1 MVDFLNRNAP
11 FFGLF
16 SGEVSSRVSF
26 PLAALTLLQVLFTVP
41 PDENDWPSEQTLTL
55 NYYLIQSTFLFT
67 LVSSLE
73 LNNSVP

>member
-1 MVDFLNRNAP
+1 MVDFLNRNAS

-41 PDENDWPSEQTLTL
+41 PDEND
-55 NYYLIQSTFLFT
+55 
-67 LVSSLE
+67 
-73 LNNSVP
+73 

>member
-1 MVDFLNRNAP
+1 MVDFLNRNAR

-41 PDENDWPSEQTLTL
+41 LMRR
-55 NYYLIQSTFLFT
+55 IGFLFT
-67 LVSSLE
+67 YQTVISTQFL
-73 LNNSVP
+73 SVNEQK

>member
-1 MVDFLNRNAP
+1 MVDFLNRNAR

-41 PDENDWPSEQTLTL
+41 LMRMTDLLSRL
-55 NYYLIQSTFLFT
+55 
-67 LVSSLE
+67 
-73 LNNSVP
+73 

>member
-26 PLAALTLLQVLFTVP
+26 PFGSADSPSSFVHCAPWWEWLTFWADFNFKLLSHSVYVP
-41 PDENDWPSEQTLTL
+41 LYISELTR
-55 NYYLIQSTFLFT
+55 T
-67 LVSSLE
+67 
-73 LNNSVP
+73 